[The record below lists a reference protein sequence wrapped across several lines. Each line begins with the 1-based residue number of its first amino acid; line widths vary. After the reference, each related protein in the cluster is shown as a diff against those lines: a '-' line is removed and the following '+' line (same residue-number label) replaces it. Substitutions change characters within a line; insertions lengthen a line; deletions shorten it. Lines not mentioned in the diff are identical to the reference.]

1 VRTNQE
7 QQGNE
12 LENIQL
18 RLPQKA
24 ATRLADLSVT
34 R

>member
-1 VRTNQE
+1 MRTNQE
-7 QQGNE
+7 QQRNE
-12 LENIQL
+12 LENFQL

-24 ATRLADLSVT
+24 ATRQAVLSVT